1 MARDFDKD
9 GYSVW
14 WDTKLIAGDEFPK
27 TSVTRRIPKPNVDKL
42 MRERNVGEGFE

>member
-27 TSVTRRIPKPNVDKL
+27 TSVARRISKPTVDKL
-42 MRERNVGEGFE
+42 IRARNIEEGFE